1 MREPLEQ
8 LQAELRAAEE
18 AERSGGGDPAKIAA
32 LKAEIDRRLDEDDH
46 EGVVDELR
54 DQVRDFEASHPRL
67 AAAIGQAA
75 DSLSALGL

>member
-8 LQAELRAAEE
+8 LQAELDAAEE

-32 LKAEIDRRLDEDDH
+32 LRAEIGRRLDEDDH
-46 EGVVDELR
+46 EGVVDDLR
-54 DQVRDFEASHPRL
+54 DQVRGFEATHPKL